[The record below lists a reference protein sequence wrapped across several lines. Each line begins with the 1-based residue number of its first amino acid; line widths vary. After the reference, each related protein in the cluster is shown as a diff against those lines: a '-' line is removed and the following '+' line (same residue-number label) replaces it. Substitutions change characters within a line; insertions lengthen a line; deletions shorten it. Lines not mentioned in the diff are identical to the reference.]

1 MRGLFINYSR
11 WLRGN
16 WFYKLRSSVMQERF
30 CKCGH
35 RLKVQYTLDGFI
47 PWEALILNDEKVES
61 PVKVCPRCG
70 SYLSIHFLR

>member
-1 MRGLFINYSR
+1 
-11 WLRGN
+11 
-16 WFYKLRSSVMQERF
+16 MQERF

-47 PWEALILNDEKVES
+47 PWEAVILRGDSAES
-61 PVKVCPRCG
+61 PVKVCPCCG